1 MVTRLRLALEHAP
14 QVVGSA
20 RRDAGEA
27 VRSAWPALVGL
38 EDLVDDVR
46 LVTSELVGNAV
57 RHGEP
62 PVTLDVVIDDTDG
75 RHRVVL
81 TCHDGGPWDGSDP
94 SPGSGRGLVIVRAL
108 CTTLD
113 VDADDSHTTVVATL
127 ER

>member
-1 MVTRLRLALEHAP
+1 MVTRLHLTLEHAP
-14 QVVGSA
+14 QVVGAA

-27 VRSAWPALVGL
+27 VRTAWPELAGL

-62 PVTLDVVIDDTDG
+62 PVTLDVVIDDSDG

-113 VDADDSHTTVVATL
+113 VSADDSHTTVVAVL

>member
-1 MVTRLRLALEHAP
+1 MVTRLRLDLEHAP

-27 VRSAWPALVGL
+27 VRAAWPTLVGL

-62 PVTLDVVIDDTDG
+62 PVTLEVTLDDDRG
-75 RHRVVL
+75 HHRVIL

-94 SPGSGRGLVIVRAL
+94 SPSSGRGLVIVRAL
-108 CTTLD
+108 CST
-113 VDADDSHTTVVATL
+113 VVVNADATQTTVVATL

>member
-1 MVTRLRLALEHAP
+1 MVTRLHLALDHAP

-20 RRDAGEA
+20 RRDAGDA
-27 VRSAWPALVGL
+27 VRAAWPTLVGL

-62 PVTLDVVIDDTDG
+62 PVTLEVLLDDGGG
-75 RHRVVL
+75 RHRVIL

-94 SPGSGRGLVIVRAL
+94 SPSSGRGLVIVRAL
-108 CTTLD
+108 CTA
-113 VDADDSHTTVVATL
+113 VVIDADGASTTVVATL

>member
-1 MVTRLRLALEHAP
+1 MVTRLHLPLEHAP
-14 QVVGSA
+14 QVVGTA
-20 RRDAGEA
+20 RRDAAAA
-27 VRSAWPALVGL
+27 VRAAWPELAGV

-62 PVTLDVVIDDTDG
+62 PVTLDVLIDDTDG
-75 RHRVVL
+75 RHRVVV

-94 SPGSGRGLVIVRAL
+94 SPSSGRGLVIVRAL
-108 CTTLD
+108 CTTLTI
-113 VDADDSHTTVVATL
+113 DAGHDHTTVVATL

>member
-1 MVTRLRLALEHAP
+1 MVGA
-14 QVVGSA
+14 A
-20 RRDAGEA
+20 RRDAGDA
-27 VRSAWPALVGL
+27 VRSAWPQLRGV
-38 EDLVDDVR
+38 EDLVYDVR

-62 PVTLDVVIDDTDG
+62 PVTLDVMIDDTDQ

-81 TCHDGGPWDGSDP
+81 ICRDGGPWDGSDP

-108 CTTLD
+108 CTALD
-113 VDADDSHTTVVATL
+113 IDADDSHTTVVATL

>member
-1 MVTRLRLALEHAP
+1 MVTRLHLALEHAP

-27 VRSAWPALVGL
+27 VRATWPTLDGL

-62 PVTLDVVIDDTDG
+62 PVTLEVLLDDDGG

-108 CTTLD
+108 CTA
-113 VDADDSHTTVVATL
+113 VAIDADTTHTTVVATL

>member
-27 VRSAWPALVGL
+27 VRAAWPKLVGL
-38 EDLVDDVR
+38 DDLVDDVR

-62 PVTLDVVIDDTDG
+62 PVTLEVVLDDDGG

-108 CTTLD
+108 CTAVD
-113 VDADDSHTTVVATL
+113 IDADTTHTTVVATL
-127 ER
+127 DR

>member
-1 MVTRLRLALEHAP
+1 MVTRLRLALDHAP

-27 VRSAWPALVGL
+27 VRAAWPELVGL
-38 EDLVDDVR
+38 DDLVDDVR

-62 PVTLDVVIDDTDG
+62 PVTLEVVLDDDGG

-81 TCHDGGPWDGSDP
+81 TCQDGGPWDGSDP

-108 CTTLD
+108 CTA
-113 VDADDSHTTVVATL
+113 VDIDAGTTHTTVVATL
-127 ER
+127 DR

>member
-14 QVVGSA
+14 QVVGTA
-20 RRDAGEA
+20 RRDAAEA
-27 VRSAWPALVGL
+27 VRAAWPTLVGL
-38 EDLVDDVR
+38 EDLIDDVR

-62 PVTLDVVIDDTDG
+62 PVTLELQLDDTHG

-94 SPGSGRGLVIVRAL
+94 SPGSGRGLVIVQAL
-108 CTTLD
+108 CTAL
-113 VDADDSHTTVVATL
+113 VIDADATHTTVAATL

>member
-1 MVTRLRLALEHAP
+1 MVTRLHLPLAHAP
-14 QVVGSA
+14 QVVGVA

-27 VRSAWPALVGL
+27 VRAAWPALAGL

-57 RHGEP
+57 RHGEA
-62 PVTLDVVIDDTDG
+62 PVTLDVLIDDTDG

-108 CTTLD
+108 CTVVD
-113 VDADDSHTTVVATL
+113 IDADDEHTTVVATL

>member
-14 QVVGSA
+14 QVVGLA

-27 VRSAWPALVGL
+27 VRAAWPTLIGL
-38 EDLVDDVR
+38 DDLVDDVR

-62 PVTLDVVIDDTDG
+62 PVTLEVLLDDDSG
-75 RHRVVL
+75 HHRVVL
-81 TCHDGGPWDGSDP
+81 TCHDGGPWDGSGP
-94 SPGSGRGLVIVRAL
+94 SPSSGRGLVIVRAL
-108 CTTLD
+108 CSALV
-113 VDADDSHTTVVATL
+113 VDADGTQTTVVATL

>member
-1 MVTRLRLALEHAP
+1 MVTRLHLALEHAP
-14 QVVGSA
+14 QVVGAA

-27 VRSAWPALVGL
+27 VRAAWPELDGI

-62 PVTLDVVIDDTDG
+62 PVTLDVLIDDSDG

-94 SPGSGRGLVIVRAL
+94 SPSSGRGLVIVRAL
-108 CTTLD
+108 CTSLE
-113 VDADDSHTTVVATL
+113 VDADDDHTTVVATL

>member
-1 MVTRLRLALEHAP
+1 MVTRLRLALDHAP

-27 VRSAWPALVGL
+27 VRAAWPELVGL
-38 EDLVDDVR
+38 DDLVDDVR

-62 PVTLDVVIDDTDG
+62 PVTLEVVLDDDGG

-108 CTTLD
+108 CTA
-113 VDADDSHTTVVATL
+113 VDIEADTTHTTVVATL
-127 ER
+127 DR

>member
-14 QVVGSA
+14 QVVSAA

-27 VRSAWPALVGL
+27 VRAAWPGLVGL

-62 PVTLDVVIDDTDG
+62 PMTLEVLLDDGGDT
-75 RHRVVL
+75 HRVVL
-81 TCHDGGPWDGSDP
+81 TCHDGGPWDGSSP
-94 SPGSGRGLVIVRAL
+94 SLGGGRGLVIVRAL
-108 CTTLD
+108 CATL
-113 VDADDSHTTVVATL
+113 VIDADETHTTVVATL
-127 ER
+127 DR

>member
-1 MVTRLRLALEHAP
+1 MVTRLRLALEHTP
-14 QVVGSA
+14 QVVGAA

-62 PVTLDVVIDDTDG
+62 PVTLEVVLDDDGG

-81 TCHDGGPWDGSDP
+81 TCQDGGPWDGSDP

-108 CTTLD
+108 CTA
-113 VDADDSHTTVVATL
+113 VDIEADTTHTTVVATL
-127 ER
+127 DR